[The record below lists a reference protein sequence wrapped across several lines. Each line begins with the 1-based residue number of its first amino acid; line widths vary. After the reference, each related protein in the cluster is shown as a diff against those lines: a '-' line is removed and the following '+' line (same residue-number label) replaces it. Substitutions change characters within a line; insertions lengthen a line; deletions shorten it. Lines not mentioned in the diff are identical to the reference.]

1 MMETKSPFL
10 DTLFLLRKDE
20 CITIF
25 SDLKEITKKEE
36 QDAAD
41 YFETEFEKE
50 RLEFLSDQIDCDRET
65 AVWAA
70 KILYHSVQLYL
81 IRENTAKDL
90 DKLIPKFKGT
100 KSISSVLSADL
111 SLRFLPQTILA
122 LQNADP
128 EDTLVKMLENI
139 LTQFHYSG
147 IGYDL
152 NLEKINWE
160 EELKDK
166 TYRKLYLERIAE
178 KKAYSLAEI
187 PYINQLLIAEFGM
200 YKDIFWRDLKII
212 NTESEKPQSGDIN
225 SKG

>member
-1 MMETKSPFL
+1 METKSPFL

-25 SDLKEITKKEE
+25 TDLQEISKKEE

-41 YFETEFEKE
+41 YFESEFEKE
-50 RLEFLSDQIDCDRET
+50 RLEFLSDQINCDKET

-70 KILYHSVQLYL
+70 KILYHSAQLYL

-90 DKLIPKFKGT
+90 QKLIPEFKD
-100 KSISSVLSADL
+100 KRDISSILSADL
-111 SLRFLPQTILA
+111 SLRFLPQIISA

-139 LTQFHYSG
+139 LQQFHYSAVG
-147 IGYDL
+147 LDMDL
-152 NLEKINWE
+152 SKINWE
-160 EELKDK
+160 EELKNK
-166 TYRKLYLERIAE
+166 TYRKLYLERIVE

-200 YKDIFWRDLKII
+200 YKDIFWRELKII
-212 NTESEKPQSGDIN
+212 TKDNGNIRESI
-225 SKG
+225 

>member
-1 MMETKSPFL
+1 METKSPFL

-20 CITIF
+20 CITVF
-25 SDLKEITKKEE
+25 TDLQEISKKEE

-41 YFETEFEKE
+41 YFESEFEKE
-50 RLEFLSDQIDCDRET
+50 RLEFLSDQINCDKET

-70 KILYHSVQLYL
+70 KILYHSAQLYL

-90 DKLIPKFKGT
+90 QKLIPEFKD
-100 KSISSVLSADL
+100 KRDISSILSADL
-111 SLRFLPQTILA
+111 SLRFLPQIISA

-139 LTQFHYSG
+139 LQQFHYSAVG
-147 IGYDL
+147 LDMDL
-152 NLEKINWE
+152 SKINWE

-166 TYRKLYLERIAE
+166 TYRKLYLERIVE

-187 PYINQLLIAEFGM
+187 PYINHLLIAEFGLH
-200 YKDIFWRDLKII
+200 KDIFWKELKII
-212 NTESEKPQSGDIN
+212 TKDNGNIRESI
-225 SKG
+225 

>member
-1 MMETKSPFL
+1 METKSPFL

-25 SDLKEITKKEE
+25 TDLQEISKKEE

-41 YFETEFEKE
+41 YFESEFEKE
-50 RLEFLSDQIDCDRET
+50 RQEFLSDQINCDKET

-70 KILYHSVQLYL
+70 KILYHSAQLYL

-90 DKLIPKFKGT
+90 QKLIPEFKG
-100 KSISSVLSADL
+100 KRDISSILSADL
-111 SLRFLPQTILA
+111 SLRFLPQIISA

-139 LTQFHYSG
+139 LQQFHYSAVG
-147 IGYDL
+147 FDMDL
-152 NLEKINWE
+152 SKINWE

-166 TYRKLYLERIAE
+166 TYRKLYLERIVE

-200 YKDIFWRDLKII
+200 YKDIFWRELKII
-212 NTESEKPQSGDIN
+212 EN
-225 SKG
+225 